1 MPQNYRV
8 GVVGLSGIAANRRAA
23 EPGKYLEDAQP
34 QLSSRGPTTLFPKPM
49 WLPCVN

>member
-23 EPGKYLEDAQP
+23 EPGNILKTP
-34 QLSSRGPTTLFPKPM
+34 SPSSHLGPTTLFPKPT
-49 WLPCVN
+49 WLPW